1 MNSERKISV
10 AVIGAGVVGICCAC
24 YLQRS
29 GFRVTLIDRDEP
41 ALQTSFGNA
50 GGLSPGSVAPIGMP
64 GMWKQIPG
72 WLLDDTGPL
81 YIKGS
86 YLVKALP
93 WLTRF
98 LLQSRSAR
106 VADIS
111 KALAS
116 LNGPCFEA
124 LQPLVEDAGIS
135 HMIKRSGQLFVYR
148 SRKHMQKDALTHQLR
163 GDAGARL
170 EYLDAAEIRDL
181 EPALA
186 PIFESGYLM
195 PDNGHC
201 DDPYGMAQAL
211 VRSFLE
217 RGGRFQKTEVADFGF
232 DEDGVTCVKT
242 STGDLQTDR
251 AIICAGIWSKS
262 ICAKLGWN
270 IPLESHRGYHVTLE
284 DPGASL
290 KHMCFPV
297 EDKFAITPMS
307 MGIRIAG
314 TVELAGVDAPPN
326 YARAQAL
333 LVAAR
338 KILPGIGTEKATQWM
353 GHRPCFPDSLPVID
367 RCSNHKGIFFAFG
380 HGHQGLVGASQT
392 GKVVDEMIR
401 GVSPSMD
408 LRPFSIDRF

>member
-1 MNSERKISV
+1 
-10 AVIGAGVVGICCAC
+10 
-24 YLQRS
+24 
-29 GFRVTLIDRDEP
+29 
-41 ALQTSFGNA
+41 
-50 GGLSPGSVAPIGMP
+50 MP

-111 KALAS
+111 KALTS

-124 LQPLVEDAGIS
+124 LQPLVEDAGVS

-338 KILPGIGTEKATQWM
+338 KILPGIGTEKVTQWM

-408 LRPFSIDRF
+408 LRPFSIGRF

>member
-1 MNSERKISV
+1 M
-10 AVIGAGVVGICCAC
+10 
-24 YLQRS
+24 
-29 GFRVTLIDRDEP
+29 
-41 ALQTSFGNA
+41 QTSFGNA
-50 GGLSPGSVAPIGMP
+50 GGISPGSVAPIGMP

-81 YIKGS
+81 YIKSS

-93 WLTRF
+93 WLLRF
-98 LLQSRSAR
+98 LMESRNTR
-106 VADIS
+106 VAEIS

-116 LNGPCFEA
+116 LNGPSFEA
-124 LQPLVEDAGIS
+124 FQPLIEDAGVS

-148 SRKHMQKDALTHQLR
+148 SRRNMEKDALTHQLR

-170 EYLDAAEIRDL
+170 EYLDTAEIRDL

-201 DDPYGMAQAL
+201 EDPYGMARAL
-211 VRSFLE
+211 VRMFLE
-217 RGGRFQKTEVADFGF
+217 RGGKLQKAEVTDLGF
-232 DEDGVTCVKT
+232 DPNGVTYVRT
-242 STGDLQTDR
+242 SRGDLQTDH
-251 AIICAGIWSKS
+251 AVICAGIWSKS
-262 ICAKLGWN
+262 ICARLGWKV
-270 IPLESHRGYHVTLE
+270 PLESHRGYHVTLE

-333 LVAAR
+333 L
-338 KILPGIGTEKATQWM
+338 KMGKKLLPGLRTERVTQWM

-367 RCSNHKGIFFAFG
+367 RCPKHKGIFFAFG
-380 HGHQGLVGASQT
+380 HGHQGLLGASQT
-392 GKVVDEMIR
+392 AKVVDELIR
-401 GVSPSMD
+401 GVAPSMD
-408 LRPFSIDRF
+408 LRPFSIERF

>member
-1 MNSERKISV
+1 M
-10 AVIGAGVVGICCAC
+10 
-24 YLQRS
+24 
-29 GFRVTLIDRDEP
+29 
-41 ALQTSFGNA
+41 QTSFGNA
-50 GGLSPGSVAPIGMP
+50 GGISPGSVAPIGMP

-81 YIKGS
+81 YIKSS

-93 WLTRF
+93 WLLRF
-98 LLQSRSAR
+98 LMESRNTR
-106 VADIS
+106 VAEIS

-116 LNGPCFEA
+116 LNGPSFEA
-124 LQPLVEDAGIS
+124 FQPLIEDAGVS

-148 SRKHMQKDALTHQLR
+148 SRRNMDKDALTHQLR

-170 EYLDAAEIRDL
+170 EYLDTAEIRDL

-201 DDPYGMAQAL
+201 EDPYGMARAL
-211 VRSFLE
+211 VRMFLE
-217 RGGRFQKTEVADFGF
+217 RGGKLQKAEVTDLGF
-232 DEDGVTCVKT
+232 DPNGVTYVRT
-242 STGDLQTDR
+242 SRGDLQTDH
-251 AIICAGIWSKS
+251 AVICAGIWSKS
-262 ICAKLGWN
+262 ICARLGWKV
-270 IPLESHRGYHVTLE
+270 PLESHRGYHVTLE

-333 LVAAR
+333 L
-338 KILPGIGTEKATQWM
+338 KMGKKLLPGLRTERVTQWM

-367 RCSNHKGIFFAFG
+367 RCPKHKGIFFAFG
-380 HGHQGLVGASQT
+380 HGHQGLLGASQT
-392 GKVVDEMIR
+392 AKVVDELIR
-401 GVSPSMD
+401 GVAPSMD
-408 LRPFSIDRF
+408 LRPFSIERF

>member
-1 MNSERKISV
+1 M
-10 AVIGAGVVGICCAC
+10 
-24 YLQRS
+24 
-29 GFRVTLIDRDEP
+29 
-41 ALQTSFGNA
+41 QTSFGNA
-50 GGLSPGSVAPIGMP
+50 GGISPGSVAPIGMP

-81 YIKGS
+81 YIKSS

-98 LLQSRSAR
+98 LLESRSAR

-116 LNGPCFEA
+116 LNGPSFEA
-124 LQPLVEDAGIS
+124 LQPLVDDAGVS

-148 SRKHMQKDALTHQLR
+148 SRKNMEKDALTHQLR

-170 EYLDAAEIRDL
+170 EYLDTSEIRDL

-201 DDPYGMAQAL
+201 EDPYGMARAL
-211 VRSFLE
+211 VRLFLE
-217 RGGRFQKTEVADFGF
+217 RGGKLQKAEVTDLGF
-232 DEDGVTCVKT
+232 DSNGVTYVRT
-242 STGDLQTDR
+242 SRGDLQTDH
-251 AIICAGIWSKS
+251 AVICAGIWSKS
-262 ICAKLGWN
+262 ICARLGWKV
-270 IPLESHRGYHVTLE
+270 PLESHRGYHVTLE
-284 DPGASL
+284 DPGTSL

-333 LVAAR
+333 L
-338 KILPGIGTEKATQWM
+338 KMGKKLLPGIRTERVTQWM

-367 RCSNHKGIFFAFG
+367 RCPNHKGIFFAFG

-401 GVSPSMD
+401 GVAPSMD
-408 LRPFSIDRF
+408 LRPFSIERF